1 MHLTRVDI
9 RPIPSGGI
17 RRLGEPLSS
26 LPPPHTHPRPRHQI
40 TDDEPPV
47 LPEALFP
54 RSVPENAELAD
65 LIASCLHKDFE
76 KRVTAEA
83 LLLHPFI
90 RRYATGALGSPV
102 VAAYLAQVFD
112 PQASIV
118 TTAQVRRAGAGRSGA
133 REAACWVRFAFAG
146 RFLLPQ
152 DLPPPPTPTPQIFV
166 AYYYHLFDGD
176 ADMRG
181 HLQTFY
187 RVRG

>member
-118 TTAQVRRAGAGRSGA
+118 TTAQRAAREGGREAGSPQNRTRRARNGSRVLCSAGWHGRI
-133 REAACWVRFAFAG
+133 ACSSR
-146 RFLLPQ
+146 
-152 DLPPPPTPTPQIFV
+152 
-166 AYYYHLFDGD
+166 
-176 ADMRG
+176 
-181 HLQTFY
+181 
-187 RVRG
+187 